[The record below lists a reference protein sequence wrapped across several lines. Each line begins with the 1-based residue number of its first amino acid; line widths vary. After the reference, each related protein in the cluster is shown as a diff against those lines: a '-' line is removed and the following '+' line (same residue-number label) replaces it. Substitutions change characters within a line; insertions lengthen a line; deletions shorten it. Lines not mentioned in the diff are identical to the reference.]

1 MTAERTKNPPRM
13 PPTIPPIAPEERDEP
28 EFTGAAVCVD
38 VEGPPELLN
47 EAMDVGKNVDAIAVE
62 EELAVVDD
70 WDVIVKEVTA
80 TVVGMMTG
88 DTTDVIV
95 GPAWVVVIVTGEMLV
110 TGPCVVVVTGTCV
123 LVWGIAGRLRNA
135 GVQKNPP
142 RFQKS
147 LTSARA
153 DDVNACASV
162 RLG

>member
-1 MTAERTKNPPRM
+1 MTAERTRNPPRI
-13 PPTIPPIAPEERDEP
+13 PPTIPPIAPEESDEL

-38 VEGPPELLN
+38 VEGLPELLN
-47 EAMDVGKNVDAIAVE
+47 EAMDVGKNVETIVE

-70 WDVIVKEVTA
+70 SDVNEVTA
-80 TVVGMMTG
+80 TVVGMITG

-95 GPAWVVVIVTGEMLV
+95 GPAWVVVIVTG
-110 TGPCVVVVTGTCV
+110 PCVVVTGTCG
-123 LVWGIAGRLRNA
+123 VWGIAGRLRNA